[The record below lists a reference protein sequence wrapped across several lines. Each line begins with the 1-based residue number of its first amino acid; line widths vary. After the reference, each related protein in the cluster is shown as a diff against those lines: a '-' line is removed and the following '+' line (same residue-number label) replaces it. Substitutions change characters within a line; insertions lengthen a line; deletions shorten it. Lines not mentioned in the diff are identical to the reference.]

1 MKFLRHIL
9 TVLVAFAMVGVGVL
23 FALQNEAPVALDLLV
38 YDFEPKSL
46 ALWVL
51 SAFAIGGIFGLLVS
65 SAMLLRMRASLR
77 ASRRQLEKTRLEV
90 NELRA
95 EGPVA
100 GAS

>member
-38 YDFEPKSL
+38 YHFEPKSL

-51 SAFAIGGIFGLLVS
+51 SAFAIGGVVGLLVS
-65 SAMLLRMRASLR
+65 SALLLRMRASLR
-77 ASRRQLEKTRLEV
+77 ASRRQLQKSRWMPLPPG
-90 NELRA
+90 LA
-95 EGPVA
+95 
-100 GAS
+100 

>member
-38 YDFEPKSL
+38 YNFEPKSL

-51 SAFAIGGIFGLLVS
+51 SAFAIGGIVGLLVS

-77 ASRRQLEKTRLEV
+77 TSRRQLEKTRAELS
-90 NELRA
+90 ELRA

-100 GAS
+100 GTS

>member
-77 ASRRQLEKTRLEV
+77 ASRRQLEKTRLEL

-100 GAS
+100 GTS

>member
-9 TVLVAFAMVGVGVL
+9 TVLVALAMVGVGVL

-38 YDFEPKSL
+38 YQFEPKSL

-51 SAFAIGGIFGLLVS
+51 SAFAIGGVVGLLVS
-65 SAMLLRMRASLR
+65 SALLLRMRASLR
-77 ASRRQLEKTRLEV
+77 ASRRQLEKTRAEL

-95 EGPVA
+95 EGSVA
-100 GAS
+100 GTS